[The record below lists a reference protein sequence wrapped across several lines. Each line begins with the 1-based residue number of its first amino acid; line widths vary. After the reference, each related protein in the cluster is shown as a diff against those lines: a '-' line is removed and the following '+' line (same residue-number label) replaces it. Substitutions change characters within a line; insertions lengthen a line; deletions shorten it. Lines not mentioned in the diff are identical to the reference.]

1 MSKRCKARD
10 KVIAEL
16 DFITSMAQNLR
27 DVVDDADWSNEVWEE
42 KAKVLKDVQNTIVD
56 FLKDIDEM
64 SINIF
69 SNFYL
74 ILIKALLRSKK
85 IR

>member
-27 DVVDDADWSNEVWEE
+27 EVVDDADWPDDVWEE
-42 KAKVLKDVQNTIVD
+42 KAKVLKEVQNTIVD
-56 FLKDIDEM
+56 FLKDVEDIEE
-64 SINIF
+64 NLP
-69 SNFYL
+69 SN
-74 ILIKALLRSKK
+74 
-85 IR
+85 

>member
-10 KVIAEL
+10 KGIAEL

-56 FLKDIDEM
+56 FLKDVEDFEE
-64 SINIF
+64 NLP
-69 SNFYL
+69 SN
-74 ILIKALLRSKK
+74 
-85 IR
+85 